1 MTGDGHRRWEDDLG
15 GYLLGALTDVERR
28 EMELHLAGCR
38 RCQEDERRL
47 RASLDA
53 LAAGVPQVEPP
64 HSLER
69 KVMRAARQGIPRAHR
84 PVWERARR
92 PAAVLAASALVAG
105 AVGGYALRDGGN
117 GDGNGART
125 LSARA
130 TPAAPGARARMSVR
144 RGSAELV
151 VERLPAPRPG
161 HVYQVWLRESRRIV
175 PSTLFTVDRRGRG
188 AAAIPGGIGRGVQ
201 EVMVSEEP
209 ALGSTVPTSAPR
221 LRISFA

>member
-1 MTGDGHRRWEDDLG
+1 MTDDGHQRWEQDLG
-15 GYLLGALTDVERR
+15 GYLLGALTDVETR

-38 RCQEDERRL
+38 RCQGDERRL

-64 HSLER
+64 GSLER
-69 KVMRAARQGIPRAHR
+69 KVLRAARAEIPRARR
-84 PVWERARR
+84 PAWARARR

-105 AVGGYALRDGGN
+105 AVGGYALRDGG
-117 GDGNGART
+117 GGSRERT

-130 TPAAPGARARMSVR
+130 TPAAPGARARMIVR
-144 RGSAELV
+144 GGSAELV

-161 HVYQVWLRESRRIV
+161 HVYQVWLRESRRIR
-175 PSTLFTVDRRGRG
+175 PSTLFTVDRRGHG

-209 ALGSTVPTSAPR
+209 ALGSSVPTTPPR
-221 LRISFA
+221 LRISLV